1 MWLFSQTLLS
11 CVRDNGLDATNERM
25 RQLLLQNRQ
34 LTIHWKT
41 QSGESPAQ
49 ACTLVADTLRAAH
62 APNFA
67 EEFLARLIFT
77 YSQTICLA
85 SRAFD

>member
-34 LTIHWKT
+34 LTIH
-41 QSGESPAQ
+41 
-49 ACTLVADTLRAAH
+49 
-62 APNFA
+62 
-67 EEFLARLIFT
+67 
-77 YSQTICLA
+77 
-85 SRAFD
+85 